1 MDRTKIPTKYD
12 LAENDFCLDTL
23 SMLKTFLGKTYDEA
37 YALCRDSS
45 VAEDFSY
52 MKVVGLK
59 FYLQVAFDYLRSD
72 EVIDEDWG
80 FPSGLLCS
88 LHCHV
93 VIWGTDKSIYPLIKD
108 IAIYCK
114 ENTKKLDLDEECN
127 LYKKYIDSIEC
138 A

>member
-23 SMLKTFLGKTYDEA
+23 SMLKEFIGKTYDEA

-59 FYLQVAFDYLRSD
+59 FYLQVAFDYLKSD

-80 FPSGLLCS
+80 FPSGLLWS
-88 LHCHV
+88 LPSCDNGTLLGTLSGPASV
-93 VIWGTDKSIYPLIKD
+93 FFVIGRIL
-108 IAIYCK
+108 AI
-114 ENTKKLDLDEECN
+114 L
-127 LYKKYIDSIEC
+127 S
-138 A
+138 